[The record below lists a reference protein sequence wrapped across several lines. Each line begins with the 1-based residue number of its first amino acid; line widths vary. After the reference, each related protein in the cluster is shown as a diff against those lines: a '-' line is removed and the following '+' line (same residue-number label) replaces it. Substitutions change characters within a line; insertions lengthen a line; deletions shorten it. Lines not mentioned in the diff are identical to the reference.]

1 MNETPESELI
11 SNFGDQKKNI
21 LWQLKIMGEAGLADL
36 SKVLKISKMAV
47 HKHLAALQERGLVES
62 LEVRN
67 GGVGRPKASYRLTE
81 GSKAI
86 FPKSYSAVATCALN
100 FIEKKMG
107 RQAVEQVLRERQ
119 SEIFEKY
126 HAGLE
131 SVDFD
136 KRVKELA
143 KIRDA
148 EGYMAEVKKSPSG
161 KYVMYEHNCPIIYL
175 AQNYWEA
182 CSTETELFENLLGA
196 KVEATHRAA
205 KGDLVCRFLIEPKK
219 NELFARSSS
228 ARRSTKSSVSK

>member
-1 MNETPESELI
+1 MNESELI
-11 SNFGDQKKNI
+11 ANGFGDQKKNI
-21 LWQLKIMGEAGLADL
+21 LWQLKLKGEAGLEDL
-36 SKVLKISKMAV
+36 SKVLKISRMAV
-47 HKHLAALQERGLVES
+47 HKHLTSLQERGLVES
-62 LEVRN
+62 LEIRD
-67 GGVGRPKASYRLTE
+67 GAVGRPRASYGLTE
-81 GSKAI
+81 GGKTI
-86 FPKSYSAVATCALN
+86 FPKSYAGVATCALN

-126 HAGLE
+126 HTRLE

-143 KIRDA
+143 KLRDS
-148 EGYMAEVKKSPSG
+148 EGYMAEVKKTPSG

-205 KGDLVCRFLIEPKK
+205 KGDLVCRFAIEPRKSD
-219 NELFARSSS
+219 LFA
-228 ARRSTKSSVSK
+228 SKHPGDSK